1 MSTYKPTRFR
11 WIAKE
16 ELTQRVSSC
25 VSDIL
30 NNVANMNLMPESP
43 SIRPN
48 AEQTAITA
56 IVMFEGNYRGF
67 VSLHCPEAL
76 AQRIASG
83 MRGDRHGSML
93 ENVGAELSEV
103 INILGSDVKLFLS
116 PTGKTLSLSPP
127 FVFSGDQHNYKISN
141 YPESLCCSFRDGEE
155 RLVVGVMVKKQL

>member
-48 AEQTAITA
+48 TDRAAITA

-67 VSLHCPEAL
+67 VSLHCPESL
-76 AQRIASG
+76 AVRIASG
-83 MRGDRHGSML
+83 MRGNRHVTIP
-93 ENVGAELSEV
+93 ENVCDELGEV

-127 FVFSGDQHNYKISN
+127 FIFCGDQHNYNMSN
-141 YPESLCCSFRDGEE
+141 YPEGLCCSFRDGDE